1 MPRRRPNSREKNRPI
16 KSARYIE
23 PFDCL
28 CMVCRESCEFSKL
41 GHRTWYWC
49 WDCTRN
55 RKCSQG
61 KVAGHH
67 RILLAIIGM
76 DFSGMMAVTWISAF
90 HGLNLQVA
98 NWDGY
103 GALCQC
109 LFMKG
114 LRSWGPQT
122 AATQIQEN
130 SAVEYQYLTCLN
142 WAFAQ
147 LGVGSSPAL
156 ATNVP
161 EMAYCNL
168 VGHGCSPSK
177 WR

>member
-1 MPRRRPNSREKNRPI
+1 
-16 KSARYIE
+16 
-23 PFDCL
+23 
-28 CMVCRESCEFSKL
+28 
-41 GHRTWYWC
+41 
-49 WDCTRN
+49 
-55 RKCSQG
+55 
-61 KVAGHH
+61 
-67 RILLAIIGM
+67 M

-177 WR
+177 WRKWIIKRVTNHLLYGMILQMGVNLFRVFFFLDSRG

>member
-1 MPRRRPNSREKNRPI
+1 
-16 KSARYIE
+16 
-23 PFDCL
+23 
-28 CMVCRESCEFSKL
+28 
-41 GHRTWYWC
+41 
-49 WDCTRN
+49 
-55 RKCSQG
+55 
-61 KVAGHH
+61 
-67 RILLAIIGM
+67 M
-76 DFSGMMAVTWISAF
+76 DFSGLMAVTWISAF

-98 NWDGY
+98 NWSGY

-177 WR
+177 WRKWIINGLPTTFYLG

>member
-1 MPRRRPNSREKNRPI
+1 
-16 KSARYIE
+16 
-23 PFDCL
+23 
-28 CMVCRESCEFSKL
+28 
-41 GHRTWYWC
+41 
-49 WDCTRN
+49 
-55 RKCSQG
+55 
-61 KVAGHH
+61 
-67 RILLAIIGM
+67 M

-177 WR
+177 WRKWIINGLLTTYYMG